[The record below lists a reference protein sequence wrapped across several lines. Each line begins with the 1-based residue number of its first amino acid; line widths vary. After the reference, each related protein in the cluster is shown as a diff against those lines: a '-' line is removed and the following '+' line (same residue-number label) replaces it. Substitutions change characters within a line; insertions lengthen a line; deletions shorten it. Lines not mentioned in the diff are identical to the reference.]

1 MEIQGTVVNLE
12 GAHVV
17 VTGASRGIGAATARA
32 AAQARARVTLL
43 ARSAEVET
51 RASEI
56 AAEGGSATSYRV
68 DLTDPAAVA
77 QVAERVLASAPVDVL
92 VNNAGAGRFLSVLET
107 PPEEAVMMMAS
118 PYFAA
123 FNATYAFLPGMLT
136 RRRGR
141 IVNVTSPAARI
152 PWPGATAY
160 TAARWAMRGFTEALQ
175 ADLSGTG
182 VGAML
187 VVPGK
192 VASEYFARNPGS
204 ESRLPRIARLIPT
217 LSPEAV
223 ADAIISG
230 LRRDQSDVVLPW
242 QLRLLFA
249 VHTLAPWPVET
260 LMVRT
265 GWRGRR

>member
-1 MEIQGTVVNLE
+1 MNLD

-17 VTGASRGIGAATARA
+17 VTGASRGIGAATARTF
-32 AAQARARVTLL
+32 AQAGARVALL
-43 ARSAEVET
+43 ARSAEVED
-51 RASEI
+51 RAAAI
-56 AAEGGSATSYRV
+56 TAEGGKSDAYRV

-77 QVAERVLASAPVDVL
+77 EVARRILAAAPVDVL
-92 VNNAGAGRFLSVLET
+92 VNNAGAGRFLSVEET
-107 PPEEAVMMMAS
+107 PPEAAMAMMAS

-123 FNATYAFLPGMLT
+123 YHTTYAFLPGMLA

-175 ADLSGTG
+175 ADLAGTG
-182 VGAML
+182 VGATL

-192 VASEYFARNPGS
+192 VASPYFAHNPGS
-204 ESRLPRIARLIPT
+204 EERIPRITRLIPA
-217 LSPEAV
+217 LSPQAV
-223 ADAIISG
+223 AEAIVAG
-230 LRRDQSDVVLPW
+230 VRRDRADVVLPW
-242 QLRLLFA
+242 SLRLLFV
-249 VHTLAPWPVET
+249 VHSLAPWPVEA

-265 GWRGRR
+265 GWRRTGVEKQS